1 MERLL
6 ASQGQGIALRG
17 GVAVALILLVAA
29 APHRRAY
36 LRLQL
41 GARQRR
47 YGLRHGLI
55 SDGPLRWKIYA
66 EAVNRIFGDLTQPRA
81 IVTQGRGRETQGR
94 RVVQV
99 RVQMRV
105 KLCVGFRQI

>member
-1 MERLL
+1 MEHLL

-41 GARQRR
+41 RARQRR

-55 SDGPLRWKIYA
+55 SDGPLRGKIYA

-81 IVTQGRGRETQGR
+81 VVTQGRRRETQGR

-99 RVQMRV
+99 RVKMRV
-105 KLCVGFRQI
+105 QLCVGFRQI